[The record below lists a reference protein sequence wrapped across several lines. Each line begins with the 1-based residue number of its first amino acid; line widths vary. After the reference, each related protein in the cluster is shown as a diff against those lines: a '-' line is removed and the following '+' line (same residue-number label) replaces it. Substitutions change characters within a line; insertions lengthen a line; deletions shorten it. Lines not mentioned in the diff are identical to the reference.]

1 MTTNVSELSS
11 PLDGELVPAV
21 AIADAHHRLKIL
33 ADSGINVNL
42 LSDSV
47 TLDVFES
54 RWRSLLP
61 QHTSLSPTQ
70 RAGTD
75 WQLAEVLHEAL
86 RHLPRRVLLKPRF
99 WEWLS
104 IVRLPEYVVSRWV
117 SDPTNFTAA
126 NCGRFVC
133 TSGVAGVETNALAR
147 LYWTADVSWTIRG
160 DYTGLDS
167 LFRIQDLHKTI
178 FTNELCYQQR
188 LCLAHADEMKQ
199 NFDEDEAREMVK
211 ILGKIQAST
220 SYVSLSD
227 QQLSALVKQIRPLLP
242 AKH

>member
-1 MTTNVSELSS
+1 VTTDIAELSAQIDAS
-11 PLDGELVPAV
+11 LVPAV
-21 AIADAHHRLKIL
+21 ATADPQARVGLLTNAGVNI
-33 ADSGINVNL
+33 NL
-42 LSDSV
+42 LGLSADFAE
-47 TLDVFES
+47 FEK

-61 QHTSLSPTQ
+61 AAETLTPQQ

-75 WQLAEVLHEAL
+75 WQLADSLHQAL

-104 IVRLPEYVVSRWV
+104 LIKTPEYVIGRWV
-117 SDPTNFTAA
+117 ADQDNFTNA

-133 TSGVAGVETNALAR
+133 SSGVAGIETNALAR
-147 LYWTADVSWTIRG
+147 LYWTADVSWSIRG
-160 DYTGLDS
+160 DYSGMDS

-199 NFDEDEAREMVK
+199 GFDEDEAREMVK

-227 QQLSALVKQIRPLLP
+227 NQLADLIRQIRPLLP
-242 AKH
+242 AKA

>member
-1 MTTNVSELSS
+1 MTTDIAELNAQIDAS
-11 PLDGELVPAV
+11 LVPAV
-21 AIADAHHRLKIL
+21 ATADPHARVGLLTNAGVNI
-33 ADSGINVNL
+33 NL
-42 LSDSV
+42 LGLSADFAE
-47 TLDVFES
+47 FEK

-61 QHTSLSPTQ
+61 AAATLTPQQ

-75 WQLAEVLHEAL
+75 WQLADSLHQAL
-86 RHLPRRVLLKPRF
+86 QHLPRRVLLKPRF

-104 IVRLPEYVVSRWV
+104 LIKTPQYVIARWI
-117 SDPTNFTAA
+117 SDENNFTNA

-133 TSGVAGVETNALAR
+133 SSGVAGIETNALAR
-147 LYWTADVSWTIRG
+147 LYWTADVSWSIRG
-160 DYTGLDS
+160 DYTGMDS

-199 NFDEDEAREMVK
+199 GFDEDEAREMVK

-227 QQLSALVKQIRPLLP
+227 NQLADLIRQIRPLLP
-242 AKH
+242 VTK